1 MSMYEED
8 EIHWWDAAF
17 SEAVQDYL
25 NKAGCSGLEWDE
37 IPKELLEE
45 AEREALK
52 VVGPRP
58 KD

>member
-8 EIHWWDAAF
+8 DIHPWDAAF
-17 SEAVQDYL
+17 SEAVREYL
-25 NKAGCSGLEWDE
+25 DKAGCSGLEWDE
-37 IPKELLEE
+37 IPAELFRE

>member
-8 EIHWWDAAF
+8 EVHWWDSAF
-17 SEAVQDYL
+17 GEAVQEYL
-25 NKAGCSGLEWDE
+25 NGAGCSGAEWHE
-37 IPKELLEE
+37 IPKELLAE

-52 VVGPRP
+52 VVGPKP